1 MSDPCAI
8 CKEEIDIN
16 KRVITSCNHVFH
28 SECFFKW
35 LKKKANCPVCRTVFK
50 EPNSYEIEQEREELH
65 NLRLTIDNQ
74 EYLLEEI
81 KNNYIDASMEYGF
94 LINACSKLKAEKE
107 LKTINILNMQNKLN
121 QLTTTYNTVI
131 QRRNI
136 ELHNLKQTVKHRQN
150 IIKAHRQRGRMNF

>member
-1 MSDPCAI
+1 
-8 CKEEIDIN
+8 
-16 KRVITSCNHVFH
+16 
-28 SECFFKW
+28 
-35 LKKKANCPVCRTVFK
+35 
-50 EPNSYEIEQEREELH
+50 
-65 NLRLTIDNQ
+65 LTIDNQ

-81 KNNYIDASMEYGF
+81 KNNHIDASMEYGF